1 MTITSDQLRAARV
14 LLHIQQRQLATLS
27 RVSLSSIRRFEGGSG
42 IGHLHVDALRRALV
56 DAGVVFVDG
65 TGAAEG
71 VPAGAVGV
79 VLRPADDLPEP
90 TRARIAADRAS
101 ARADAIGTA
110 SAEQPRRDEPLS

>member
-14 LLHIQQRQLATLS
+14 LLHIQQKQLAALS

-56 DAGVVFVDG
+56 EAGVLFVDG

-79 VLRPADDLPEP
+79 VLRPTDELPET
-90 TRARIAADRAS
+90 TRARISADRAS
-101 ARADAIGTA
+101 ARADPVETEVGEAA
-110 SAEQPRRDEPLS
+110 RRDEPAS